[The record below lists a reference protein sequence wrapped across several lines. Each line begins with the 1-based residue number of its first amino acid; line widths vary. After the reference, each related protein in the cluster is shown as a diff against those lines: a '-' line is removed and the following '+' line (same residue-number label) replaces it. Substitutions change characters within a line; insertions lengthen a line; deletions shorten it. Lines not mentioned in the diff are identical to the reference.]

1 MQLLLDTHLL
11 VWAMGEPEGLDPAL
25 VRLLEDP
32 MNTPVFSV
40 ASLWELVIKRGLNR
54 PDFQL
59 EPPVLRQALL
69 EAGWRELPVEA
80 HHVLA
85 VGQLPGLHRDPFDR
99 LVLVQAQAD
108 GLLLITADQQLAQ
121 YPGPVRRMG
130 LSPTAD
136 RRR

>member
-11 VWAMGEPEGLDPAL
+11 VWAMGEPERLAPAL

-40 ASLWELVIKRGLNR
+40 ASLWELVIKRGLDR
-54 PDFQL
+54 PDFRL
-59 EPPVLRQALL
+59 EPPLLRQALL

-80 HHVLA
+80 HHVLV
-85 VGQLPGLHRDPFDR
+85 VGQLPALHRDPFDR
-99 LVLVQAQAD
+99 LLLAQAQAD

-121 YPGPVRRMG
+121 YPGSVRRMG
-130 LSPTAD
+130 
-136 RRR
+136 

>member
-11 VWAMGEPEGLDPAL
+11 VWAMGEPERLDPAL

-40 ASLWELVIKRGLNR
+40 ASLWELVIKWGLDR

-69 EAGWRELPVEA
+69 EAGWRELSVEA

-85 VGQLPGLHRDPFDR
+85 VGQLSGLHRDPFDR
-99 LVLVQAQAD
+99 LLLAQAQAD

-130 LSPTAD
+130 
-136 RRR
+136 

>member
-11 VWAMGEPEGLDPAL
+11 VWAMGEPERLDPAL

-32 MNTPVFSV
+32 INTPVFSV
-40 ASLWELVIKRGLNR
+40 ASLWELVIKRGLDR

-59 EPPVLRQALL
+59 EPPLLRQALL
-69 EAGWRELPVEA
+69 EAGWRELLVEA

-85 VGQLPGLHRDPFDR
+85 VGQLPVLHRDPFDR
-99 LVLVQAQAD
+99 LLLAQAQAD

-130 LSPTAD
+130 
-136 RRR
+136 

>member
-11 VWAMGEPEGLDPAL
+11 VWAMGQPERLDPAL

-32 MNTPVFSV
+32 VNTPVFSV
-40 ASLWELVIKRGLNR
+40 ASLWELVIKRGLDR
-54 PDFQL
+54 PDFRL
-59 EPPVLRQALL
+59 EPPLLRQALL

-80 HHVLA
+80 HHVLV
-85 VGQLPGLHRDPFDR
+85 VGQLPALHRDPFDR
-99 LVLVQAQAD
+99 LLLAQAQAD

-130 LSPTAD
+130 
-136 RRR
+136 

>member
-11 VWAMGEPEGLDPAL
+11 VWAMGAPERLDPVL

-40 ASLWELVIKRGLNR
+40 ASLWELVIKRGLDR
-54 PDFQL
+54 PDFPL

-69 EAGWRELPVEA
+69 EAGWRELPVVA

-99 LVLVQAQAD
+99 LLLAQAQVD

-130 LSPTAD
+130 
-136 RRR
+136 

>member
-11 VWAMGEPEGLDPAL
+11 VWAMGEPERLDPAL

-40 ASLWELVIKRGLNR
+40 ASLWELVIKRGLDR
-54 PDFQL
+54 PNFQL
-59 EPPVLRQALL
+59 EPSLLRQALL

-85 VGQLPGLHRDPFDR
+85 VGQLPSLHRDPFDR
-99 LVLVQAQAD
+99 LLLAQAQAD

-121 YPGPVRRMG
+121 YPGPVRRM
-130 LSPTAD
+130 D
-136 RRR
+136 

>member
-11 VWAMGEPEGLDPAL
+11 VWAMGAPERLDPAL

-40 ASLWELVIKRGLNR
+40 ASLWELVIKRGLDR

-59 EPPVLRQALL
+59 EPTVLRRALL

-85 VGQLPGLHRDPFDR
+85 VGQLQGLYRDSFDR
-99 LVLVQAQAD
+99 LLLAQAQAD

-121 YPGPVRRMG
+121 YPGLVRRMG
-130 LSPTAD
+130 
-136 RRR
+136 